1 MKQRLII
8 ETVFFNEVPGLFPRR
23 QRKGQVLFFSVAIM
37 VGFGLLLD
45 RWLHTSPWF
54 AVGGIVFGTVAGFYE
69 FFRISSRLS

>member
-1 MKQRLII
+1 MTGDDKEEQNRRS
-8 ETVFFNEVPGLFPRR
+8 GLAYTA
-23 QRKGQVLFFSVAIM
+23 GLVLFFSVAIM